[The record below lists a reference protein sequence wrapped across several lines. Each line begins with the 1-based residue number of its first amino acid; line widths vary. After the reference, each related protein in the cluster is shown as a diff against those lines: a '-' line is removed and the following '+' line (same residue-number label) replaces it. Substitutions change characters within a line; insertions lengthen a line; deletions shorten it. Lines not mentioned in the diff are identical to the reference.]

1 MSALADAAID
11 YVALRRAVGFKLVG
25 IARSLADFVAF
36 AETNGD
42 GTVTVALALAW
53 AGGKGGNAR
62 QVAVRLST
70 VRGFARYLQ
79 AQCRDHEVPPAWL
92 LPIGKGVRRV
102 PYLYSSGDIAA
113 MMQAA
118 RNLDPALWA
127 STVET
132 VLGLLFATGM
142 RIGEVL
148 ALGEDDV
155 DWDIG
160 TLTVRLAKFN
170 KSRLIPLTASTLEAL
185 DAYLVRRR
193 TLCPKVPTS
202 AIFVNARGKRLT
214 YNAFSKAFAVI
225 LDEAG
230 VCSVAKRPRIH
241 DLRHSFAV
249 ATLLEWY
256 RAGLDVQPL
265 LPRLSVYLGHVNP
278 ASTYW
283 YLSGSPEL
291 MALAADRLESNRGET
306 NGEWS

>member
-1 MSALADAAID
+1 MSALADAAVD

-25 IARSLADFVAF
+25 VDRLLADFVAF
-36 AETNGD
+36 AESNGE

-53 AGGKGGNAR
+53 AGQRGGNAR
-62 QVAVRLST
+62 VVARRLST
-70 VRGFARYLQ
+70 VRGFSRYLQ
-79 AQCRDHEVPPAWL
+79 AQCRDHEVPPTWL

-102 PYLYSSGDIAA
+102 PYLYSSGDITA

-118 RNLDPALWA
+118 RTLEPELRA

-132 VLGLLFATGM
+132 VLGLLFVSGM

-148 ALGEDDV
+148 ALNENDV
-155 DWDIG
+155 DWDAG

-170 KSRLIPLTASTLEAL
+170 KSRLVPLTASTLDAL
-185 DAYLVRRR
+185 GVYLARRR
-193 TLCPKVPTS
+193 ALCAKGVTS
-202 AIFVNARGKRLT
+202 ALFVNTRGKRLT
-214 YNAFSKAFAVI
+214 YAAFSVAFGVI
-225 LDEAG
+225 LAEAG

-283 YLSGSPEL
+283 YLTGSPEL
-291 MALAADRLESNRGET
+291 MALVVDRLESSRGEV